1 VTHDQNEERNEKQA
15 EPRDEVNPLAV
26 AVLGVSP
33 SQGTG
38 LGPMFV
44 TVTGT
49 GFPTTPGA
57 CQIVMKNAGGTT
69 VGQSAGGTAVVPE
82 SFSAAVTFDP
92 GTPSGALTPW
102 LVANSVGSAGP
113 RNSFA
118 LTVPPVPQPGN
129 FGQWAGG
136 FGGR

>member
-1 VTHDQNEERNEKQA
+1 MQPTKPDLTPNEP
-15 EPRDEVNPLAV
+15 EPTPLAV
-26 AVLGVSP
+26 AVAGVSP

-57 CQIVMKNAGGTT
+57 CQIVMKNAGGQT
-69 VGQSAGGTAVVPE
+69 VGQSAVGTAVVPE

-92 GTPSGALTPW
+92 GTPAGALTPW
-102 LVANSVGSAGP
+102 LVANAVGSSGP
-113 RNSFA
+113 VGSFA
-118 LTVPPVPQPGN
+118 LAVPAAPGPGN
-129 FGQWAGG
+129 FGQFAKGPG
-136 FGGR
+136 FGR